1 MDYRAGSGGMGGR
14 SARQAQNGG
23 SAPMSIKP
31 KVALSQDFLLN
42 LAKLPATVQGKV
54 LKWAIRF
61 QTDPTASGFHY
72 EKIRAARDPHLR
84 SVRIDGDWRG
94 IVFVPPRSDLYI
106 LLYVDH
112 HDEAYRWAENR
123 TLTINPVTGAMQVV
137 LVEEVRAPPAP
148 AVPAGRPA
156 PDERDGRPRLF
167 AAFSDTELLS
177 LGT

>member
-1 MDYRAGSGGMGGR
+1 VQSFIAALQLGLKKCFGGKVDHRAGSEGMGGYR
-14 SARQAQNGG
+14 ARQAHY
-23 SAPMSIKP
+23 SRSTPMSSKP

-42 LAKLPATVQGKV
+42 LARLPAVIQGKV

-61 QTDPTASGFHY
+61 QTDPTASGFNY

-123 TLTINPVTGAMQVV
+123 KLTINPVTGAMQVV
-137 LVEEVRAPPAP
+137 LVEEASAPPAP
-148 AVPAGRPA
+148 AASVVR
-156 PDERDGRPRLF
+156 ERQTR
-167 AAFSDTELLS
+167 
-177 LGT
+177 